1 MRSSAKEH
9 RERAVV
15 GRVMSRS
22 AALALVSLSASCRS
36 AAPAPPAN
44 DTVPAAVSE
53 LASEPASEP
62 DALCAV
68 EVVRLQ
74 HVAADVLVA
83 VLAPPPEQPPN
94 VRWNENQYCV
104 LRLPEGQ
111 LPPPE
116 APFTVVAD
124 PAQNAIV
131 IRGTPEK
138 VAALRTIAL
147 AIDRAHRAK
156 APRAP

>member
-1 MRSSAKEH
+1 MRCAEH
-9 RERAVV
+9 RWPAVV
-15 GRVMSRS
+15 GRDMSRI
-22 AALALVSLSASCRS
+22 AALALVSIVAGCRS
-36 AAPAPPAN
+36 AQPATSAN
-44 DTVPAAVSE
+44 DTAAANAASS
-53 LASEPASEP
+53 ASEPASEP

-116 APFTVVAD
+116 APWTVVAD